1 MAVGKGSMARASKAA
16 DNTSVSKEIKETAVT
31 EPVKAD
37 HVVTEEPVKKAAATG
52 TKCTATKKAA
62 AKTTTAKTTAKTKA
76 VTASKVISGTS
87 KEVMHMIEYQKSN
100 QVLDREPEE
109 NETFGV
115 GDAMPIYFF

>member
-1 MAVGKGSMARASKAA
+1 MALGKGSMARAAKAA
-16 DNTSVSKEIKETAVT
+16 DNTSVSKE
-31 EPVKAD
+31 
-37 HVVTEEPVKKAAATG
+37 
-52 TKCTATKKAA
+52 TKR
-62 AKTTTAKTTAKTKA
+62 TTAKTTAKTKA

-87 KEVMHMIEYQKSN
+87 KEVMQMIEYQKSD

>member
-16 DNTSVSKEIKETAVT
+16 VNTSVSKE
-31 EPVKAD
+31 
-37 HVVTEEPVKKAAATG
+37 
-52 TKCTATKKAA
+52 TKR
-62 AKTTTAKTTAKTKA
+62 TTAKTTAKTKA

-87 KEVMHMIEYQKSN
+87 KEVMQMIEYQKSD

>member
-16 DNTSVSKEIKETAVT
+16 DNTSVSKE
-31 EPVKAD
+31 
-37 HVVTEEPVKKAAATG
+37 
-52 TKCTATKKAA
+52 TKR
-62 AKTTTAKTTAKTKA
+62 TTAKTTAKTKA

-87 KEVMHMIEYQKSN
+87 KEVMQMIEYQRSD

>member
-16 DNTSVSKEIKETAVT
+16 DNTSVSKE
-31 EPVKAD
+31 
-37 HVVTEEPVKKAAATG
+37 
-52 TKCTATKKAA
+52 TKR
-62 AKTTTAKTTAKTKA
+62 TTARTTAKTKA

-87 KEVMHMIEYQKSN
+87 KEVMQMIEYQKSN

>member
-16 DNTSVSKEIKETAVT
+16 DNTSVSKE
-31 EPVKAD
+31 
-37 HVVTEEPVKKAAATG
+37 
-52 TKCTATKKAA
+52 TKR
-62 AKTTTAKTTAKTKA
+62 TTAKTTAKTKA
-76 VTASKVISGTS
+76 VTASTVISGTS
-87 KEVMHMIEYQKSN
+87 KEVMQMIEYQKSD

>member
-1 MAVGKGSMARASKAA
+1 MAVGKGSMARASKVA
-16 DNTSVSKEIKETAVT
+16 DNTSVSKE
-31 EPVKAD
+31 
-37 HVVTEEPVKKAAATG
+37 
-52 TKCTATKKAA
+52 TKR
-62 AKTTTAKTTAKTKA
+62 TTAKTTAKTKA

-87 KEVMHMIEYQKSN
+87 KEVMQMIEYQKSD

>member
-16 DNTSVSKEIKETAVT
+16 DNTSVSKE
-31 EPVKAD
+31 
-37 HVVTEEPVKKAAATG
+37 
-52 TKCTATKKAA
+52 TKR
-62 AKTTTAKTTAKTKA
+62 TTAKTTANTKA

-87 KEVMHMIEYQKSN
+87 KEVMQMIEYQKSD

>member
-16 DNTSVSKEIKETAVT
+16 DNTSVSKE
-31 EPVKAD
+31 
-37 HVVTEEPVKKAAATG
+37 
-52 TKCTATKKAA
+52 TKR
-62 AKTTTAKTTAKTKA
+62 TTANTTAKTKA

-87 KEVMHMIEYQKSN
+87 KEVMQMIEYQKSD

>member
-16 DNTSVSKEIKETAVT
+16 DNTSVSKE
-31 EPVKAD
+31 
-37 HVVTEEPVKKAAATG
+37 
-52 TKCTATKKAA
+52 TKR
-62 AKTTTAKTTAKTKA
+62 TTAKTTAKTKA

-87 KEVMHMIEYQKSN
+87 KEVMQMIEYQKSD
-100 QVLDREPEE
+100 QVLEREPEE

>member
-1 MAVGKGSMARASKAA
+1 MAVGKGSMARASKAD
-16 DNTSVSKEIKETAVT
+16 DNTSVSKE
-31 EPVKAD
+31 
-37 HVVTEEPVKKAAATG
+37 
-52 TKCTATKKAA
+52 TKR
-62 AKTTTAKTTAKTKA
+62 TTAKTTAKTKA

-87 KEVMHMIEYQKSN
+87 KEVMQMIEYQKSD

>member
-16 DNTSVSKEIKETAVT
+16 DNTSVSKE
-31 EPVKAD
+31 
-37 HVVTEEPVKKAAATG
+37 
-52 TKCTATKKAA
+52 TKR
-62 AKTTTAKTTAKTKA
+62 TTAKTTAKTKA

-87 KEVMHMIEYQKSN
+87 KEVMQMIEYQKSD

-109 NETFGV
+109 NEAFGV

>member
-16 DNTSVSKEIKETAVT
+16 DNTSVSKE
-31 EPVKAD
+31 
-37 HVVTEEPVKKAAATG
+37 
-52 TKCTATKKAA
+52 TKR
-62 AKTTTAKTTAKTKA
+62 TTAKTTAKTKA

-87 KEVMHMIEYQKSN
+87 KEVMQMIEYQKTD

>member
-16 DNTSVSKEIKETAVT
+16 DNTSVSKE
-31 EPVKAD
+31 
-37 HVVTEEPVKKAAATG
+37 
-52 TKCTATKKAA
+52 TKR
-62 AKTTTAKTTAKTKA
+62 TTARTTAKTKA

-87 KEVMHMIEYQKSN
+87 KEVMQMIEYQKSD

>member
-1 MAVGKGSMARASKAA
+1 MAVGKGSMARASKES
-16 DNTSVSKEIKETAVT
+16 DNTSVSKE
-31 EPVKAD
+31 
-37 HVVTEEPVKKAAATG
+37 
-52 TKCTATKKAA
+52 TKR
-62 AKTTTAKTTAKTKA
+62 TTAKTTAKTKA

-87 KEVMHMIEYQKSN
+87 NEVMQMIEYQKSD

>member
-16 DNTSVSKEIKETAVT
+16 DNTSVSKE
-31 EPVKAD
+31 
-37 HVVTEEPVKKAAATG
+37 
-52 TKCTATKKAA
+52 TKR
-62 AKTTTAKTTAKTKA
+62 TTAKTTAKTKA

-87 KEVMHMIEYQKSN
+87 KEVMQMIEYQKSD

-115 GDAMPIYFF
+115 GDAIPIYFF

>member
-1 MAVGKGSMARASKAA
+1 MAVGKGSMARAPKAA
-16 DNTSVSKEIKETAVT
+16 DNTSVSKE
-31 EPVKAD
+31 
-37 HVVTEEPVKKAAATG
+37 
-52 TKCTATKKAA
+52 TKR
-62 AKTTTAKTTAKTKA
+62 TTAKTTAKTKA

-87 KEVMHMIEYQKSN
+87 KEVMQMIEYQKSD

>member
-16 DNTSVSKEIKETAVT
+16 DKTSVSKE
-31 EPVKAD
+31 
-37 HVVTEEPVKKAAATG
+37 
-52 TKCTATKKAA
+52 TKR
-62 AKTTTAKTTAKTKA
+62 TTAKTTAKTKA

-87 KEVMHMIEYQKSN
+87 KEVMQMIEYQKSD